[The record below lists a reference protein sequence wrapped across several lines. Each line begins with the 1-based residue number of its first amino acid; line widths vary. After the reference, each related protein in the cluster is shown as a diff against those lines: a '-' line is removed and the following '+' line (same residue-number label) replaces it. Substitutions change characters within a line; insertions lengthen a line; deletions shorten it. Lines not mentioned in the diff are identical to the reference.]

1 MSVVTTNHDA
11 FPATVA
17 EGKPSDAQAVSGP
30 DGAEMLAGMPRNAG
44 LIVQEA
50 AELGWDVRV
59 ERRWTG
65 RTWARAVV
73 ITGLVTVRAGLEER
87 EHVCA
92 WSEDKGSYLGS
103 ASSDGFK
110 AVREAVKGTRPVN
123 REHERTGRTVWG
135 RDAAEWVRQMDA
147 AVSKVTA
154 AFAVARDAFNA
165 LDGSTPTGERAVD
178 LASAAYA
185 EARDAERSAVD
196 AVKAARAWLTETDGA
211 DARGCASWRRVVVL
225 AGQHVKEAAER
236 IAEATARA
244 EREALAAPIIAEAQE
259 RLNAQEAAWRARLA
273 EAGREPTAR
282 GYAGLIVMFDDA
294 ARDWCGWFDGH
305 TDYQGQA
312 HAGNGDA
319 GLSFVAQYDAW
330 SASRNSERR
339 VSFPSRFTKAALMA
353 GDRVDAAAVAF
364 TMAVVDRI
372 EGRGAERLREAAAA
386 VRKNPRGFNT
396 ANDRKALADWS
407 KYPHISYGEPTQL
420 APHAPA
426 EWKALQTAQ
435 AAYEGV
441 KDFEAA
447 LHWDARRAGERA
459 DARREADETGRQ
471 GAETARA
478 EREAAGVTAAAWAA
492 AVARFEDAHARTVG
506 SVRLASKSVEVAEAA
521 CRAAGEGH
529 EGWQFLTWCQEA
541 YEEAARAGRSA
552 GQIADSAQVY
562 RDAGYLADYISEC
575 ARMEDLAKTAEEA
588 AEECRQWDGQAI
600 EEAHDVIA
608 RRQAECAALDA
619 AERPAPARAEVIAYH
634 QASGVVMRLVC
645 TCGAVHGGY
654 VPVRARGLRGE
665 QAPDL
670 AHVTDWDIAAALDG
684 AGLAPADDP
693 AVWRRGVLVAS
704 HEDGPPVNGF
714 ATVVDVVAAGAGPVM
729 AEEPHPDD
737 APAEAEAYAAVMAEC
752 RAQRDAVSRVWSQD
766 RMERGD
772 VPHSNPHAQE
782 VAEAATADVQ
792 PLMSRAAEAEGT
804 AGGAAMVR
812 AEILPALV
820 SAREAV
826 EAYDAH
832 RSEEARAYAMRDEA
846 AQGGQRD
853 EHGDLPLPA
862 SGDHALAP
870 LNAPPLR
877 AYMFNAGA
885 AGLWVHVSGPRDEHV
900 SAAEHVATTASV
912 EALEV
917 ATLTGAD
924 ADTALVA
931 AGWERCG
938 EWDEDRS
945 APVRRAATGAEA
957 VPVQLALP
965 AAPVRLAIEA
975 APVAVPGGAGAVE
988 AGEAARV
995 VAGLRWSREFA
1006 DVVRKAA
1013 AGHLIPEAGGKFRA
1027 LGAVGRR
1034 GKLVKAERV
1043 RLLLGAGFLARDS
1056 SGLVVATADGI
1067 EALRMVDLAPAA
1079 LQPEAEVM
1087 AAVRKARRARQWDS
1101 KDGQDAN
1108 ALPVLPGGGEEAR
1121 RRAAARTA
1129 MKRWEERAE
1138 KSRKEGE
1145 RIRARARIQDRRE
1158 RQAEQKRR
1166 AEESAPCRDCR
1177 GVYPVEARCGRCRER
1192 AAAGLPLIDF
1202 LALPAAGPHAR

>member
-1 MSVVTTNHDA
+1 MSVVTTNHDVL
-11 FPATVA
+11 PATGV
-17 EGKPSDAQAVSGP
+17 EGKPNDGQAVSGP
-30 DGAEMLAGMPRNAG
+30 DDAQMLASMPRNAG

-50 AELGWDVRV
+50 AELGWDVRA

-73 ITGLVTVRAGLEER
+73 ITGLVMVRAGLEER

-135 RDAAEWVRQMDA
+135 RDAAEWVRQMDD

-154 AFAVARDAFNA
+154 AFADARDAFNS
-165 LDGSTPTGERAVD
+165 LDGSTPSGERAVD

-196 AVKAARAWLTETDGA
+196 AVKAARAWLTETNGA

-273 EAGREPTAR
+273 ESGREPTAR
-282 GYAGLIVMFDDA
+282 GYASLIVMFEDA
-294 ARDWCGWFDGH
+294 ARDWCAWADGY
-305 TDYQGQA
+305 TDHKGQA
-312 HAGNGDA
+312 HAGNADA
-319 GLSFVAQYDAW
+319 ELSFVAQYDAW
-330 SASRNSERR
+330 KATRNTHDR

-353 GDRVDAAAVAF
+353 AERVDTAAVAF
-364 TMAVVDRI
+364 TMAVADRI
-372 EGRGAERLREAAAA
+372 QGRGAERLRQAAEA
-386 VRKNPRGFNT
+386 VRKNPQGFNT

-407 KYPHISYGEPTQL
+407 KYPHISYGQPTQL
-420 APHAPA
+420 AEHAPA
-426 EWKALQTAQ
+426 EWEALQTAQ
-435 AAYEGV
+435 AAYKGV

-447 LHWDARRAGERA
+447 LHWDARYAGERA
-459 DARREADETGRQ
+459 DERREANETGRQ
-471 GAETARA
+471 GAEAARA
-478 EREAAGVTAAAWAA
+478 ERAASGAAAEAWAA
-492 AVARFEDAHARTVG
+492 AVQRLTTARVRVHEAVVLAAGDVERAQKCGERVREGDALADDVW
-506 SVRLASKSVEVAEAA
+506 SAVRHCEEAYDDVNRAKRDAAHYAEAA
-521 CRAAGEGH
+521 E
-529 EGWQFLTWCQEA
+529 
-541 YEEAARAGRSA
+541 
-552 GQIADSAQVY
+552 VY
-562 RDAGYLADYISEC
+562 REQGALSDYVAEC
-575 ARMEDLAKTAEEA
+575 ARMEDAAARAEAGREETLNLYGCAFDDAVTAEEA
-588 AEECRQWDGQAI
+588 RHAAETAEAARVAECERIASLSGRELAEEQLERAI
-600 EEAHDVIA
+600 AMVAEVADAPGASGELA
-608 RRQAECAALDA
+608 RRTAA
-619 AERPAPARAEVIAYH
+619 AE
-634 QASGVVMRLVC
+634 L
-645 TCGAVHGGY
+645 
-654 VPVRARGLRGE
+654 
-665 QAPDL
+665 
-670 AHVTDWDIAAALDG
+670 AAAE
-684 AGLAPADDP
+684 A
-693 AVWRRGVLVAS
+693 AVSRYTDR
-704 HEDGPPVNGF
+704 E
-714 ATVVDVVAAGAGPVM
+714 AAGAY
-729 AEEPHPDD
+729 AERASDHESAAVEAATVADATGYRSTAAE

-752 RAQRDAVSRVWSQD
+752 RAQREAVSRVWSED

-772 VPHSNPHAQE
+772 VPHGNPYARD

-820 SAREAV
+820 LAREAV

-832 RSEEARAYAMRDEA
+832 RSEEARAYAMRDAA
-846 AQGGQRD
+846 AQGGQGD
-853 EHGDLPLPA
+853 AEHGDLPLPVT
-862 SGDHALAP
+862 GDDAPAP
-870 LNAPPLR
+870 LDAPPLR

-885 AGLWVHVSGPRDEHV
+885 AGLWVHVSGPRDQHV
-900 SAAEHVATTASV
+900 SAAEHVATTPSV
-912 EALEV
+912 EALRV
-917 ATLTGAD
+917 AALTGAD

-957 VPVQLALP
+957 VPVRLALP

-975 APVAVPGGAGAVE
+975 APGAVPGGVSALE
-988 AGEAARV
+988 ASMAARV
-995 VAGLRWSREFA
+995 VAGLGWSREFA

-1013 AGHLIPEAGGKFRA
+1013 AGHLIPETGGKYRA
-1027 LGAVGRR
+1027 LGTLGRR

-1043 RLLLGAGFLARDS
+1043 RLLLGAGYLARDS
-1056 SGLVVATADGI
+1056 SGLVVATADGH
-1067 EALRMVDLAPAA
+1067 EALRMVDLAPGA
-1079 LQPEAEVM
+1079 LQSEADVM

-1121 RRAAARTA
+1121 RRAAARKA
-1129 MKRWEERAE
+1129 MERWEKRAE
-1138 KSRKEGE
+1138 ESRKEGE

-1158 RQAEQKRR
+1158 RQAEEKRR
-1166 AEESAPCRDCR
+1166 AKESAPCRDCR

-1202 LALPAAGPHAR
+1202 LALPAATTRVR